1 MARSRARPQPGDIFR
16 CQVFFALKGR
26 STSVGLTLRAADQIA
41 AAAAAQRR
49 TRALR
54 ASGKLRRIIVEAVT

>member
-1 MARSRARPQPGDIFR
+1 MARSRARQQPGDIFR

-41 AAAAAQRR
+41 AAAQRR